1 MDSANEWRVVVTK
14 IYDILDFTR
23 TLQASDDTVPVCLI
37 DEAALM
43 SLPGFVQEN
52 IGRAAAGSSSS
63 SSSSGNRLNGGSSS
77 NGGLAGSF
85 VDFVGVVAEI

>member
-1 MDSANEWRVVVTK
+1 MTK

-43 SLPGFVQEN
+43 SLPGFVQDN

-63 SSSSGNRLNGGSSS
+63 SSSGNRLNGSSSS